1 MSLVK
6 PSEFARICGV
16 NRSTVT
22 RWIQNGRIALA
33 GNGLIDSD
41 QAARMREETES
52 PLPHHQARKAQF
64 DEARAASAMPE
75 SKQIDPDATAQQ
87 TDNKQQPGEPV
98 KLTGAETSVSTALK
112 LETWRLQKAKAEMAA
127 LEVDKMAGTLV
138 ERSEVDF
145 VLAEFGSTLRAL
157 LEGMSDRLAGQL
169 AAHRGDASLIHKD
182 LEDAAFDVLSEI
194 SQLMQRKSGAGN
206 AA

>member
-33 GNGLIDSD
+33 ENGLIDSE
-41 QAARMREETES
+41 QAALMREETES
-52 PLPHHQARKAQF
+52 PMPHHQARKAQF
-64 DEARAASAMPE
+64 EEARVANGKPE
-75 SKQIDPDATAQQ
+75 SKQIDPGAIAKETADQ
-87 TDNKQQPGEPV
+87 KQQSES
-98 KLTGAETSVSTALK
+98 TNVSTALK

-127 LEVDKMAGTLV
+127 LEVDKMAGTLI

-145 VLAEFGSTLRAL
+145 VLTEFGSTLRGL
-157 LEGMSDRLAGQL
+157 LEGLPDRMAGQL
-169 AAHRGDASLIHKD
+169 AAHRGDATKIHKD
-182 LEDAAFDVLSEI
+182 LEDAAFDLLSEI
-194 SQLMQRKSGAGN
+194 SQLMQRKIGVTD

>member
-22 RWIQNGRIALA
+22 RWIQNGRIEPAE
-33 GNGLIDSD
+33 NGLIDSE
-41 QAARMREETES
+41 QAAKMREETES
-52 PLPHHQARKAQF
+52 PMPHHQARKAQF
-64 DEARAASAMPE
+64 DEARASVDTDQA
-75 SKQIDPDATAQQ
+75 KQIDPDVKAKAAA
-87 TDNKQQPGEPV
+87 DKKQASE
-98 KLTGAETSVSTALK
+98 SSNVSTQLK

-145 VLAEFGSTLRAL
+145 VLAEFGNTLRGL
-157 LEGMSDRLAGQL
+157 LEGMPDRLAGQIS
-169 AAHRGDASLIHKD
+169 AHRGDTAKIHKD
-182 LEDAAFDVLSEI
+182 LEDAAFDLLSEI
-194 SQLMQRKSGAGN
+194 SQLMQRKTGVPDVA
-206 AA
+206 

>member
-22 RWIQNGRIALA
+22 RWIQNGRIELA
-33 GNGLIDSD
+33 ENGLIDSD
-41 QAARMREETES
+41 QAAKMREETES
-52 PLPHHQARKAQF
+52 PMPHHQARKAQF
-64 DEARAASAMPE
+64 DEARVSADTDRA
-75 SKQIDPDATAQQ
+75 KQIDPDAKAKAAA
-87 TDNKQQPGEPV
+87 DKKQASE
-98 KLTGAETSVSTALK
+98 SSNVSTQLK

-145 VLAEFGSTLRAL
+145 VLAEFGNTLRGL
-157 LEGMSDRLAGQL
+157 LEGMPDRLAGQIS
-169 AAHRGDASLIHKD
+169 AHRGDTAKIHKD
-182 LEDAAFDVLSEI
+182 LEDAAFDLLSEI
-194 SQLMQRKSGAGN
+194 SQLIQRKTGVPDVA
-206 AA
+206 

>member
-1 MSLVK
+1 MTLVK

-33 GNGLIDSD
+33 ENGLIDSEH
-41 QAARMREETES
+41 AARMREETES

-64 DEARAASAMPE
+64 DEARAATAMPE
-75 SKQIDPDATAQQ
+75 TKQIDPDATAQQ
-87 TDNKQQPGEPV
+87 TDNKKEGSDA
-98 KLTGAETSVSTALK
+98 TNVSTALK

-169 AAHRGDASLIHKD
+169 AAHRGDASKIHKD
-182 LEDAAFDVLSEI
+182 LDDAAFDVLSEI
-194 SQLMQRKSGAGN
+194 SQLMQRKSGAGH

>member
-33 GNGLIDSD
+33 ENGLIDSD

-64 DEARAASAMPE
+64 DEARAATAMPE
-75 SKQIDPDATAQQ
+75 TKQIDPDATTQQ
-87 TDNKQQPGEPV
+87 SDNKKQGSDA
-98 KLTGAETSVSTALK
+98 TNVSASLK
-112 LETWRLQKAKAEMAA
+112 HETWRLQKAKAEMAA

-169 AAHRGDASLIHKD
+169 AAHRGDASRIHKD

>member
-6 PSEFARICGV
+6 PAEFARMCGV
-16 NRSTVT
+16 SKQRVSA
-22 RWIQNGRIALA
+22 WIKNGTIKRTE
-33 GNGLIDSD
+33 NGLIDSN
-41 QAARMREETES
+41 QAIRDRDNNES

-75 SKQIDPDATAQQ
+75 TKQIDPGATAQQ
-87 TDNKQQPGEPV
+87 SDNKKQSSDA
-98 KLTGAETSVSTALK
+98 TNVSAALK
-112 LETWRLQKAKAEMAA
+112 HETWRLQKAKAEMAA

-169 AAHRGDASLIHKD
+169 AAHRGDASRIHKD

>member
-22 RWIQNGRIALA
+22 RWIQNGRIALV

-64 DEARAASAMPE
+64 DEAREATAIPE
-75 SKQIDPDATAQQ
+75 EKQIDSGATAQQ
-87 TDNKQQPGEPV
+87 SDNKKQGSDA
-98 KLTGAETSVSTALK
+98 TNVSAALK
-112 LETWRLQKAKAEMAA
+112 HETWRLQRAKAEMAA
-127 LEVDKMAGTLV
+127 LEVDKMAGALV

-145 VLAEFGSTLRAL
+145 VLAEFGNTLRAL
-157 LEGMSDRLAGQL
+157 LEGMPDRLAGQL
-169 AAHRGDASLIHKD
+169 SAHRGDASRIHKD

-194 SQLMQRKSGAGN
+194 SQLMQRKSGAEN

>member
-33 GNGLIDSD
+33 ENGLIDSE
-41 QAARMREETES
+41 QAALMREETES
-52 PLPHHQARKAQF
+52 PMPHHQARKAQF
-64 DEARAASAMPE
+64 EEARAAKGKPE
-75 SKQIDPDATAQQ
+75 SKQIDPGAIAKETADQ
-87 TDNKQQPGEPV
+87 KQQSES
-98 KLTGAETSVSTALK
+98 ANVSTALK

-127 LEVDKMAGTLV
+127 LEVDKMAGMLI

-145 VLAEFGSTLRAL
+145 VLTEFGSTLRGL
-157 LEGMSDRLAGQL
+157 LEGLPDRMAGQL
-169 AAHRGDASLIHKD
+169 AAHRGDATKIHKD
-182 LEDAAFDVLSEI
+182 LEDAAFDLLSEI
-194 SQLMQRKSGAGN
+194 SQLMQRKIGVTD